1 MEVARRWMD
10 SFEECCLFFLSFF
23 FFEDGHVRKKLGSI
37 MVIYNIC
44 VGVERATASCKRSE
58 SGQMCTGTDRHR
70 MIDQEADQ
78 GVVTNRLI
86 D

>member
-1 MEVARRWMD
+1 MD
-10 SFEECCLFFLSFF
+10 GFVRGVLSFFSRF

-37 MVIYNIC
+37 MIIYNIC
-44 VGVERATASCKRSE
+44 VGVERATASYKRSE

>member
-10 SFEECCLFFLSFF
+10 VRGVLSFF
-23 FFEDGHVRKKLGSI
+23 FSFFLRGWSCEEKIRKHHG
-37 MVIYNIC
+37 IYNVC
-44 VGVERATASCKRSE
+44 VGVERATASYKRSE